1 MTTLDKW
8 DRFLYLRMMFANG
21 YRNAENIKTII
32 KKEFKAADD
41 SLLQLS
47 RALET
52 MKRSL
57 EASKKEIIDTA
68 KFPIYGK
75 VKKRD
80 DEDWVEEQR
89 AGIKYWK
96 SDGS

>member
-21 YRNAENIKTII
+21 YRNAENIRTII
-32 KKEFKAADD
+32 KKEFKIADD
-41 SLLQLS
+41 SLEQLS
-47 RALET
+47 QALKI

-57 EASKKEIIDTA
+57 EVSKQEVSDTT
-68 KFPIYGK
+68 KYPTYGPI
-75 VKKRD
+75 KKRVE
-80 DEDWVEEQR
+80 EDWVEEQR